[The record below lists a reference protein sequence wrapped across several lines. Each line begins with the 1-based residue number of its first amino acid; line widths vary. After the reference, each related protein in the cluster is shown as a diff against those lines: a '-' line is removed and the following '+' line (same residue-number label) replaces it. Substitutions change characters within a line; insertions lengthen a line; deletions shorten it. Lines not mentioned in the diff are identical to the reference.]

1 MVQPGTRR
9 YRGFAPV
16 EISQLHNGLV
26 LLDHADAAATKWV
39 LRAAAVESPRHDLI
53 DLARLDA
60 NLEAQLDALCVSMQF
75 GGAMG
80 VELCATQFE
89 HLRGRGE
96 AFAAMFM
103 AARLGHEATLATL
116 FEALDDDDELAPAL
130 ASALGWSAWDAAWP
144 VIETLWKSGLELR
157 RTVALAALTFHARD
171 PSKMLD
177 EAIQADAARLRARAA
192 RTIGELGIVARTNSL
207 RTLVHDEAAEVRYFA
222 ARSLALLG
230 DRDRE
235 LAQALSKLAEDG
247 SLHGPAAACLSMRLL
262 SEPAA
267 RAWFDRLIGLG
278 AARTAIAG
286 AAAQGSPS
294 FVAALLNLMSDDELA
309 AAAGAALSMVTGVD
323 LEREDLDL
331 DRPEDPRAANEDLD
345 DDDDSPLPD
354 PERVRAWWAGVAPAY
369 DAGRRYLAGLA
380 IDAANLQQVLTRG
393 NQAQRHAAAVE
404 QVLLNPGAPLYRTR
418 QSGLAQVRELLGWT

>member
-1 MVQPGTRR
+1 M
-9 YRGFAPV
+9 

-116 FEALDDDDELAPAL
+116 FEAIDDEDELAPAL

-144 VIETLWKSGLELR
+144 VIEALWKSGLELGQ
-157 RTVALAALTFHARD
+157 TVALAALTFHARD
-171 PSKMLD
+171 PSRMLD
-177 EAIQADAARLRARAA
+177 EAIQADSARLRARAA
-192 RTIGELGIVARTNSL
+192 RTIGELGIVARTHAL
-207 RTLVHDEAAEVRYFA
+207 RALVHDEAAEVRYFA

-230 DRDRE
+230 ARDRE
-235 LAQALSKLAEDG
+235 VSQALSKLAEDAD
-247 SLHGPAAACLSMRLL
+247 LHGRPAACLSMRLL

-278 AARTAIAG
+278 FARTAIAG
-286 AAAQGSPS
+286 AAARGSPS
-294 FVAALLNLMSDDELA
+294 FVAALLDLMSDDELA
-309 AAAGAALSMVTGVD
+309 VAAGAALSMMTGVD
-323 LEREDLDL
+323 LEREDLDP
-331 DRPEDPRAANEDLD
+331 DDPRAADEDLD

-354 PERVRAWWAGVAPAY
+354 PELMRTWWAGVAPVY
-369 DAGRRYLAGLA
+369 DPARRYLAGLA
-380 IDAANLQQVLTRG
+380 IDAANLQQVLARG

-404 QVLLNPGAPLYRTR
+404 QVLMNPGAPLYRTR
-418 QSGLAQVRELLGWT
+418 QSGLAQARELLGWT